1 MVPIPVEPVADVG
14 FTTRERDCGG
24 NDRRPAARP
33 VRAPGTEARAV
44 TADEVR
50 VGVDIGGTFTDIV
63 AIRDGEVHVTKT
75 PSTPDS
81 PEDGVVNGL
90 EKSRGDAGFA
100 FGDVGF
106 LSHGT
111 TVATNAVLE
120 GTWADTALVT
130 TEGFRD
136 VLEIARQNRPDIY
149 DFDAEKPEPI
159 VPRDRRFEVPER
171 LDERGNVLRDL
182 DEASAR
188 RLAGDLAD
196 SGVDSVAI
204 SLLFAFENGD
214 HEQRVADVLR
224 DAGLDVSYSLSS
236 DVLPEIREYERTL
249 TTSLN
254 AALKP
259 VMDSYIGNL
268 ESEVREHGVGAELKI
283 MQSNGGLITADAARG
298 RPVNTLLSGPAGG
311 VQGATYVAQQ
321 CGVDDVITMDMG
333 GTSCDVSLVEG
344 GKPLVSTDV
353 TVGDYAV
360 GVPMV
365 DIHTVGSGGGSI
377 AWVDEGGALR
387 VGPRSAGA
395 DPGPISYGRG
405 GSEPTTTDAHLLLGR
420 LDPDRFLSGELDV
433 EVEDVRNA
441 FDARLGDELGMTPEE
456 AAQGVLDVAN
466 ANMQRA
472 LRVVSVERGYDPR
485 DFALVAFGGAG
496 PLHACRL
503 AEDLDVPKVVV
514 PQTAGVLSA
523 LGLLISDV
531 LYDDSVSRV
540 RQWDEV
546 SPSTLR
552 DTFADLSEQGDQR
565 LADEDVPPTDRQFDR
580 TADLRYVGQSFEISV
595 PVPDGDV
602 DEDTLDTVVERFHER
617 HERRF
622 GHADPSEPVE
632 LVTLRLR
639 ARGLV
644 ETPEFE
650 PPTTEGSVADAVRE
664 VRTATYDGDDHE
676 ATIYDRSSL
685 PTDATFDGPAV
696 VEGKEST
703 VVVHPGQTAEVDA
716 HGNLVV
722 ETRGGR

>member
-1 MVPIPVEPVADVG
+1 VNPADG
-14 FTTRERDCGG
+14 
-24 NDRRPAARP
+24 A
-33 VRAPGTEARAV
+33 
-44 TADEVR
+44 R
-50 VGVDIGGTFTDIV
+50 VGVDVGGTFTDIV
-63 AIRDGEVHVTKT
+63 TVHDGRVDVTKT
-75 PSTPDS
+75 PSTPDA
-81 PEDGVVNGL
+81 PETGVVNGL
-90 EKSRGDAGFA
+90 RKSAAAAGFD

-120 GTWADTALVT
+120 GTWADTTLVT

-136 VLEIARQNRPDIY
+136 VLEIARQDRPDIY
-149 DFDAEKPEPI
+149 DFDAEKPAPI

-182 DEASAR
+182 DEDAVR
-188 RLAGDLAD
+188 ELAAEVAD
-196 SGVDSVAI
+196 SGADSVAI
-204 SLLFAFENGD
+204 SLLFAFENDD
-214 HEQRVADVLR
+214 HERRVADLFREAGV
-224 DAGLDVSYSLSS
+224 DASLSLSS

-259 VMDSYIGNL
+259 VMDRYIGNL
-268 ESEVREHGVGAELKI
+268 GDHVRDRGVGAELKI
-283 MQSNGGLITADAARG
+283 MQSNGGLITAEAARE
-298 RPVNTLLSGPAGG
+298 RPVNTLLSGPAAG
-311 VQGATYVAQQ
+311 VQGATFVAQR

-344 GKPLVSTDV
+344 GDPLVSTDV

-360 GVPMV
+360 GVPMI

-377 AWVDEGGALR
+377 AWVDKGGALR

-405 GSEPTTTDAHLLLGR
+405 GTEPTTTDAHLLLGR

-433 EVEDVRNA
+433 AVDDVQAA
-441 FDARLGDELGMTPEE
+441 FAERLGGDLGMTAEE

-503 AEDLDVPKVVV
+503 ADDLDIPKVVV

-531 LYDDSVSRV
+531 LYDYSVSRV
-540 RQWDEV
+540 RPIEEV
-546 SPSTLR
+546 TPRGVR
-552 DTFADLSEQGDQR
+552 DVFADLYESGEQR
-565 LADEDVPPTDRQFDR
+565 LADEDIAPEARYYER
-580 TADLRYVGQSFEISV
+580 TADLRYAGQSFEISV
-595 PVPDGDV
+595 PVPDGEV
-602 DEDTLDTVVERFHER
+602 DEAALDTVVERFHER
-617 HERRF
+617 HEQRY
-622 GHADPSEPVE
+622 GHADRGEPVE

-639 ARGLV
+639 ARGGV
-644 ETPEFE
+644 DTPALE
-650 PPTTEGSVADAVRE
+650 PPASEGSVEDAVRE
-664 VRTATYDGDDHE
+664 VRTVTYGGEPHD
-676 ATIYDRSSL
+676 TRIYDRAAL
-685 PTDATFDGPAV
+685 PADASFDGPAV
-696 VEGKEST
+696 VEGAEST
-703 VVVHPGQTAEVDA
+703 VVVHPGQTADVDE
-716 HGNLVV
+716 HGNLIVD
-722 ETRGGR
+722 TGGGR